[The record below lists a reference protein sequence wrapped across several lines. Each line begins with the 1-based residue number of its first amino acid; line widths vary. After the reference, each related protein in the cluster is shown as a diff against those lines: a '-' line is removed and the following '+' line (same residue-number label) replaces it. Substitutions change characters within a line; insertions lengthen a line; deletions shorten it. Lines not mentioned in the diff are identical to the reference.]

1 MHEQTIDE
9 AQHSGRISGAGE
21 GRTNMIQ
28 ATQLRPGMIIV
39 HEKDLYRVTAVHHLT
54 PGNKRGFM
62 QTKMKSL
69 RTGVGTEY
77 KFRSEDRV
85 DQAILQTRQMQY
97 LYAEGDM
104 HTFMDTEN
112 YEQMTLSADD
122 IGNLLSFLLPNHV
135 VEVELYDGKPV
146 GLSPPSTVDL
156 EVIDTEPSMKGAT
169 ASASYKPAKL
179 ETGVT
184 IQVPPFVQVGDRVRV
199 DPAEGTYLERVK

>member
-1 MHEQTIDE
+1 
-9 AQHSGRISGAGE
+9 
-21 GRTNMIQ
+21 MIQ

-112 YEQMTLSADD
+112 YEQMTLSADA
-122 IGNLLSFLLPNHV
+122 IGHLLSFLLPNHV

-146 GLSPPSTVDL
+146 GISPPSTVDL

>member
-1 MHEQTIDE
+1 MV
-9 AQHSGRISGAGE
+9 
-21 GRTNMIQ
+21 Q

-39 HEKDLYRVTAVHHLT
+39 HAGDLYRVTAVHHLT

-85 DQAILQTRQMQY
+85 DQAILDNRQFQY

-112 YEQMTLSADD
+112 FEQITLTADTVGD
-122 IGNLLSFLLPNHV
+122 LLNYILPNSMVGIEFH
-135 VEVELYDGKPV
+135 DGKPV
-146 GLSPPSTVDL
+146 GINPPSTVDL
-156 EVIDTEPSMKGAT
+156 QVVDTEPSMKGAT
-169 ASASYKPAKL
+169 ASASYKPATL

-184 IQVPPFVQVGDRVRV
+184 VLVPPFIQVGDKVRV
-199 DPAEGTYLERVK
+199 DPTDGSYQERVK